1 MPSHEI
7 RCQKD
12 GLSCTLGSKG
22 KGVGGAA
29 GVLCWFSP
37 AAVAGCKVSGV
48 RGAGEEGTAAGTRV
62 LKLQVLVPHADPAAW
77 VWVTTAVTA
86 QREGLLHQW

>member
-1 MPSHEI
+1 MKYAARKMGCLAPW
-7 RCQKD
+7 
-12 GLSCTLGSKG
+12 GAKG
-22 KGVGGAA
+22 KELGGAA
-29 GVLCWFSP
+29 CVLCWFFP
-37 AAVAGCKVSGV
+37 RAAVAGCKVSSV

-77 VWVTTAVTA
+77 VRVTTAATA